1 MKITTSKQ
9 IKLLFICFLGY
20 FIMSILTYSI
30 TPDLIHLMMIWN
42 LFLAFLPLLFSTLVE
57 KNYIGGKKPAVYV
70 YGVLWLLFFPNSPYM
85 ITDFIHISGV
95 EFYIRLNGYS
105 PAAYNMA
112 FTPWLKIVHIGIGML
127 MGILLGMQSMYI
139 IHKVILK
146 DMGKLA
152 AYITVG
158 ISCLLSGYAIYIGRF
173 LRFNSWDILH
183 PINLLCILYKNIGWN
198 AFKFSLLFAA
208 YVVVIYFIC
217 YIFFDKSEVQK

>member
-1 MKITTSKQ
+1 
-9 IKLLFICFLGY
+9 
-20 FIMSILTYSI
+20 
-30 TPDLIHLMMIWN
+30 
-42 LFLAFLPLLFSTLVE
+42 
-57 KNYIGGKKPAVYV
+57 
-70 YGVLWLLFFPNSPYM
+70 
-85 ITDFIHISGV
+85 
-95 EFYIRLNGYS
+95 
-105 PAAYNMA
+105 
-112 FTPWLKIVHIGIGML
+112 
-127 MGILLGMQSMYI
+127 MYI